1 MVLIEVIGVEMDNKC
16 MPKRLEV
23 LGVNVG
29 VYA

>member
-23 LGVNVG
+23 LGVYSG
-29 VYA
+29 VYV